1 MKKLYLKLFSFLFLA
16 GIFPFHSL
24 CQDYV
29 NWNVAEKYTAD
40 SLSGHYRS
48 SLSAT
53 WIPDT
58 HHFYYAI
65 EKKGMRKFYLVDA
78 TKGKK
83 KLLFDNK
90 RLAEDISRLTQTKY
104 TPEEL
109 NIPVR
114 FL

>member
-48 SLSAT
+48 SLLAT

-65 EKKGMRKFYLVDA
+65 EKKARGDSIWSMQQKE
-78 TKGKK
+78 
-83 KLLFDNK
+83 K
-90 RLAEDISRLTQTKY
+90 R
-104 TPEEL
+104 
-109 NIPVR
+109 NC
-114 FL
+114 FLITNV

>member
-16 GIFPFHSL
+16 GIFPFL
-24 CQDYV
+24 GICQDNV
-29 NWNVAEKYTAD
+29 NWEFAEKYTAD

-65 EKKGMRKFYLVDA
+65 EKKRRAEILSGRC
-78 TKGKK
+78 
-83 KLLFDNK
+83 NK
-90 RLAEDISRLTQTKY
+90 RKKEIA
-104 TPEEL
+104 
-109 NIPVR
+109 
-114 FL
+114 F

>member
-65 EKKGMRKFYLVDA
+65 EKKGMREEFLP
-78 TKGKK
+78 GRC
-83 KLLFDNK
+83 NK
-90 RLAEDISRLTQTKY
+90 RKKEIA
-104 TPEEL
+104 
-109 NIPVR
+109 
-114 FL
+114 F

>member
-58 HHFYYAI
+58 HHFYYAC
-65 EKKGMRKFYLVDA
+65 
-78 TKGKK
+78 
-83 KLLFDNK
+83 LLYTSPSPRDV
-90 RLAEDISRLTQTKY
+90 EESRM
-104 TPEEL
+104 PSSA
-109 NIPVR
+109 
-114 FL
+114 

>member
-48 SLSAT
+48 SLLAT

-65 EKKGMRKFYLVDA
+65 EKKGARRFYLVDA
-78 TKGKK
+78 KE
-83 KLLFDNK
+83 K
-90 RLAEDISRLTQTKY
+90 R
-104 TPEEL
+104 
-109 NIPVR
+109 NC
-114 FL
+114 FLITNV